1 MARSVEALIDE
12 IDLLASRGLP
22 RKEFFAELAP
32 RVRTVVDNDASCWH
46 TLDPHTRLLTS
57 DDPAELIGRGIFT
70 PEQAP
75 GAGEL
80 IIRSEYMIDDVNTFA
95 GLAAKRVPVGILDH
109 ATRGNP
115 ESSPRYR
122 DLLLPF
128 DIPHELRA
136 AFVIRGRVW
145 GAVHIARR
153 AAERPVPTAR
163 TPTPSPRSPAAVARG
178 IRTSL
183 RFDAARRDQ
192 RARGARPC
200 RPRPRR
206 RGRDDHPA
214 GPRAARLDRRQRHP
228 LRRGRHARRGALAG
242 GVRPSA
248 HPTPPRAARTS
259 SLCRPMTAG

>member
-122 DLLLPF
+122 DLLLPS

-153 AAERPVPTAR
+153 GSSGPFQPKDADALAAITGGGRAWDPHV
-163 TPTPSPRSPAAVARG
+163 AALRRG
-178 IRTSL
+178 S
-183 RFDAARRDQ
+183 AHQ
-192 RARGARPC
+192 WARGARPR

-206 RGRDDHPA
+206 RGGDDHPA

-228 LRRGRHARRGALAG
+228 LHRRRHARRGALARR
-242 GVRPSA
+242 VRPQRA
-248 HPTPPRAARTS
+248 PRRPGQARTS
-259 SLCRPMTAG
+259 SPCRPRTAG

>member
-122 DLLLPF
+122 DLLLPS

-136 AFVIRGRVW
+136 AFVDPRARVGRCPHRPPRV
-145 GAVHIARR
+145 
-153 AAERPVPTAR
+153 ERTVPTNR
-163 TPTPSPRSPAAVARG
+163 TPTPSPRSPARSRVG
-178 IRTSL
+178 S
-183 RFDAARRDQ
+183 ARRCAST
-192 RARGARPC
+192 RLGASTGSRRPASSSSA
-200 RPRPRR
+200 
-206 RGRDDHPA
+206 PA
-214 GPRAARLDRRQRHP
+214 TRWR
-228 LRRGRHARRGALAG
+228 
-242 GVRPSA
+242 
-248 HPTPPRAARTS
+248 
-259 SLCRPMTAG
+259 

>member
-1 MARSVEALIDE
+1 MARSVAALIDE

-57 DDPAELIGRGIFT
+57 DDPAELIGRGIFS

-145 GAVHIARR
+145 GAVHVARR
-153 AAERPVPTAR
+153 ASSGPFQQHDADVLAAI
-163 TPTPSPRSPAAVARG
+163 SGAVARG

-183 RFDAARRDQ
+183 RFDAARRVEGLDAR
-192 RARGARPC
+192 RAKWTAPHT
-200 RPRPRR
+200 RPRITN
-206 RGRDDHPA
+206 
-214 GPRAARLDRRQRHP
+214 AARSSCGMSDGSRRSR
-228 LRRGRHARRGALAG
+228 
-242 GVRPSA
+242 
-248 HPTPPRAARTS
+248 
-259 SLCRPMTAG
+259 

>member
-1 MARSVEALIDE
+1 MACFVDALIDE

-22 RKEFFAELAP
+22 RKEFFAELVL
-32 RVRTVVDNDASCWH
+32 RVCIVVDNDDSGWH

-57 DDPAELIGRGIFT
+57 DDPAELIGRGIFS

-80 IIRSEYMIDDVNTFA
+80 IIRSEYMIDDINTFA

-115 ESSPRYR
+115 EGSPRYR
-122 DLLLPF
+122 DLLLPI

-145 GAVHIARR
+145 GAVHVARR
-153 AAERPVPTAR
+153 ASSGPFRQRDAEILAAI
-163 TPTPSPRSPAAVARG
+163 SGAVARG

-183 RFDAARRDQ
+183 RFDAARRINGLE
-192 RARGARPC
+192 APG
-200 RPRPRR
+200 
-206 RGRDDHPA
+206 
-214 GPRAARLDRRQRHP
+214 L
-228 LRRGRHARRGALAG
+228 
-242 GVRPSA
+242 V
-248 HPTPPRAARTS
+248 
-259 SLCRPMTAG
+259 

>member
-32 RVRTVVDNDASCWH
+32 RVRTVIDNDASCWH

-57 DDPAELIGRGIFT
+57 DDPTELIGRGIFT
-70 PEQAP
+70 PEQGH

-95 GLAAKRVPVGILDH
+95 GLAAQRVPVGILDN
-109 ATRGNP
+109 ATRGDP
-115 ESSPRYR
+115 ASSPRYR
-122 DLLLPF
+122 DLLLPP

-145 GAVHIARR
+145 GAVHVARR
-153 AAERPVPTAR
+153 AIERPVP
-163 TPTPSPRSPAAVARG
+163 AAGCR
-178 IRTSL
+178 RP
-183 RFDAARRDQ
+183 RRDHRGGRARDPHFAALRCGSAHQ
-192 RARGARPC
+192 WARGARPG

-206 RGRDDHPA
+206 RGGDDHSA
-214 GPRAARLDRRQRHP
+214 GPGAARLDRPQRRP
-228 LRRGRHARRGALAG
+228 LHRR
-242 GVRPSA
+242 
-248 HPTPPRAARTS
+248 
-259 SLCRPMTAG
+259 